1 MHVHTDLRPF
11 HYIKTRFNRF
21 DDRLIAVAPDRF
33 FRRRCLIC
41 KTASWSGTFF
51 TQSPRN
57 TMPRK
62 EDEKK
67 DKKKKK
73 SSKEEGEVVR
83 ESSKKDKKS
92 SKDTSSS
99 KGSAPPAKPPQP
111 KPKPPRKIQTFDE
124 PPKGKNSYLG
134 DLDLPS
140 SSDSEEETDTPVA
153 QREKPTKELF
163 LAQRSSAKES
173 KRIAD
178 KERKMMEKAA
188 AMKAEALRDDD
199 NVFDVSYENQGE
211 DGTVSATDIKV
222 HQMTIRAKGKILLE
236 NTTLTIAAGRRYG
249 LVGPNGKGKSTVMR
263 MIARRQIPVPE
274 NLDVL
279 LVEQEVVGT
288 EDSALESVVAAD
300 VELVGLRKEEQ
311 ELTAKLNDMQLEDDD
326 DEGISDRLNEI
337 YERMNEL
344 GSASAEARA
353 SKILHGLGFTE
364 AMQKRATNLFSG
376 GWRMRISLAR
386 ALYIQPTVLLL
397 DEPTNHLDLRAVLWL
412 EEYLTRW
419 KKTLVVVSH
428 DRDFLNS
435 ITTDI
440 IHLHD
445 ERLHYYRGNFE
456 SFEDMYAQ
464 KRREMNK
471 EFEKYEKQM
480 KAAKK
485 SGSKD
490 KADKVAKQAK
500 TGAKQKGKKGKGGG
514 AEGSSE
520 TTTAAPRKWND
531 YTVKFEFPE
540 PTELSSAQLL
550 QLMDASFKYPG
561 REDFGL
567 KDLNIGID
575 MGSRVC
581 IVGPNGAGKTT
592 LMNLLA
598 GDLEPTQGDQR
609 KSHYLRIG
617 RYNQHFVDALAF
629 DVSAVEYLQGMS
641 GLRQEEIRAKLGKF
655 GLSGHHH
662 LQPIMKLS
670 GGQKARVVFA
680 AIALSNPHILLL
692 DEPTNHLDM
701 ESIDALADALE
712 EFEGGVVIIS
722 HDSRL
727 LSRVCDDAERSEVW
741 IVEDGKVTE
750 YDGYFEV
757 CALVSPRLVI
767 TSTPNH
773 LLTRALHARPFARSH
788 RTTRMNLSP
797 RSRRSSTRTSVRR
810 RSGSVPS
817 RRPGTPRRRARVHHL
832 EVVLKPV
839 AVAVRARPLIR
850 VVYFRRLS
858 KYGRYCISGHRKHFS
873 ASSTHRVISIAMIQI
888 QRLLFVCLSLQV
900 ALARTVRN
908 FCPARSIVTG
918 CFDLSAARRP
928 LEPKRRSSV

>member
-1 MHVHTDLRPF
+1 MT
-11 HYIKTRFNRF
+11 
-21 DDRLIAVAPDRF
+21 IAHADNPVGAF
-33 FRRRCLIC
+33 ILFAIC
-41 KTASWSGTFF
+41 SKNFLLEH
-51 TQSPRN
+51 RD

-62 EDEKK
+62 EDDKK
-67 DKKKKK
+67 DKKKKTK
-73 SSKEEGEVVR
+73 AANGDAEPVKDKEKKG
-83 ESSKKDKKS
+83 SKKDRP
-92 SKDTSSS
+92 
-99 KGSAPPAKPPQP
+99 APVPAP
-111 KPKPPRKIQTFDE
+111 KPKPQRKIQTFDE

-140 SSDSEEETDTPVA
+140 SDSEGSGDEKETQRREPV
-153 QREKPTKELF
+153 KELF
-163 LAQRSSAKES
+163 LAQRSTAKDS
-173 KRIAD
+173 KRLAD

-188 AMKAEALRDDD
+188 AMKADALRDDD
-199 NVFDVSYENQGE
+199 NVFDVSYEQSGE
-211 DGTVSATDIKV
+211 DSTLSATDIKV

-249 LVGPNGKGKSTVMR
+249 LVGPNGKGKSTLMR
-263 MIARRQIPVPE
+263 MIARRQVPVPE

-288 EDSALESVVAAD
+288 DDSALASVVAAD
-300 VELVGLRKEEQ
+300 VELMNLRKEEA
-311 ELTAKLNDMQLEDDD
+311 ELNKKLNEMQLEDE
-326 DEGISDRLNEI
+326 DEEGLGDRLTEI
-337 YERMNEL
+337 YDRINDL
-344 GSASAEARA
+344 GGASAEARA

-364 AMQKRATNLFSG
+364 EMQKRATNLFSG

-456 SFEDMYAQ
+456 SFEDMYEQ

-485 SGSKD
+485 SGSRD

-500 TGAKQKGKKGKGGG
+500 QTAKQKGKKGGKDRD
-514 AEGSSE
+514 EGSSE

-531 YTVKFEFPE
+531 YTVKFEFPD

-550 QLMDASFKYPG
+550 QLIDASFKYPG

-567 KDLNIGID
+567 TDLNIGID
-575 MGSRVC
+575 MGSRVV

-598 GDLEPTQGDQR
+598 GDLEPTKGDQR
-609 KSHYLRIG
+609 KSHQLRIG

-641 GLRQEEIRAKLGKF
+641 GLRPEEIRAKLGKF

-741 IVEDGKVTE
+741 IVDNGVIEH
-750 YDGYFEV
+750 YDGDFED
-757 CALVSPRLVI
+757 
-767 TSTPNH
+767 
-773 LLTRALHARPFARSH
+773 FKD
-788 RTTRMNLSP
+788 
-797 RSRRSSTRTSVRR
+797 
-810 RSGSVPS
+810 
-817 RRPGTPRRRARVHHL
+817 
-832 EVVLKPV
+832 E
-839 AVAVRARPLIR
+839 LISEIQEELDEDER
-850 VVYFRRLS
+850 EEAERQ
-858 KYGRYCISGHRKHFS
+858 
-873 ASSTHRVISIAMIQI
+873 AAMQE
-888 QRLLFVCLSLQV
+888 
-900 ALARTVRN
+900 A
-908 FCPARSIVTG
+908 
-918 CFDLSAARRP
+918 SAARRS
-928 LEPKRRSSV
+928 KQ